1 MKTAICLFCS
11 LLVMLP
17 ICGGSVADFPKVSEK
32 AHTDWFPLGEATI
45 CTDAGDM
52 TTDVESLGIIH
63 TNALHTKIETSY
75 TWKDNSLPLGKS
87 LLQDVL

>member
-1 MKTAICLFCS
+1 LSRGPTGLRLKAR
-11 LLVMLP
+11 LP
-17 ICGGSVADFPKVSEK
+17 DGFDTFAEVVEDMATLDATTGREET
-32 AHTDWFPLGEATI
+32 TD
-45 CTDAGDM
+45 DAGDM

-63 TNALHTKIETSY
+63 TNALHTKTETSY